1 MTTLA
6 KQLESAQRLLVQASL
21 TPVQGDRFQ
30 PTGFPD
36 IGAATYTLAD
46 GTEMLLVES
55 AQSMANR
62 LEGVIWDAAARDVVA
77 PLRGLPYIAA
87 ELPEGDQTTS
97 IQEAHRLNSPY
108 FLVSEEKVGP
118 LEVMLKAETGY
129 APDRSVDRPGFARFL
144 YRHDTDTLLHGVFMA
159 NIEGGRLRLPRAL
172 SSFVEA
178 RDVRVASSGGVK
190 NDIIDPSG
198 NTKNGF
204 GNVPFH
210 RTEFVA
216 GSITAYFNL
225 DLAQLRGYGLGD
237 TAFELLVALG
247 LYKIRLVL
255 SSGMRLRTAC
265 DLMPGDLVVTA
276 PAGFVVPQ
284 VSELEA
290 LLRDLVKRSATEKL
304 FADPPVTRLAVS
316 AKALKARKKSE
327 SSKKKEAAGE
337 TDGEQTADESQPL

>member
-1 MTTLA
+1 MTTLT
-6 KQLESAQRLLVQASL
+6 KQLASAQRLLMQASL

-36 IGAATYTLAD
+36 IGPANYTLPD

-62 LEGVIWDAAARDVVA
+62 LESVIWDTTAQDLVA
-77 PLRGLPYIAA
+77 PLTGLPFIVA
-87 ELPEGDQTTS
+87 ELPDGDRTTS
-97 IQEAHRLNSPY
+97 LQEAHRLNSPY
-108 FLVSEEKVGP
+108 FLVSDEKEAP
-118 LEVMLKAETGY
+118 LQVMLKKETGY
-129 APDRSVDRPGFARFL
+129 ARGKSIDRSKFARFL
-144 YRHDTDTLLHGVFMA
+144 YEHDTNTLLHGVFMA
-159 NIEGGRLRLPRAL
+159 NIEDGRLKLPRAL

-178 RDVRVASSGGVK
+178 RDVRIASSGGVK

-237 TAFELLVALG
+237 TAFELLVTLA
-247 LYKIRLVL
+247 LYKIRLL
-255 SSGMRLRTAC
+255 LNSGMRLRTAC

-276 PAGFVVPQ
+276 PTGFVVPG
-284 VSELEA
+284 VTELEDA
-290 LLRDLVKRSATEKL
+290 LRELIARSTAEKL
-304 FADPPVTRLAVS
+304 FASPPVTKLTVS
-316 AKALKARKKSE
+316 AKALKAKKSTDDT
-327 SSKKKEAAGE
+327 KKKEAAGE
-337 TDGEQTADESQPL
+337 EDSEQAPEDPAEQ

>member
-1 MTTLA
+1 MTTLV
-6 KQLESAQRLLVQASL
+6 KQLESAQRLLLQASL

-36 IGAATYTLAD
+36 IGPANYTLAD

-62 LEGVIWDAAARDVVA
+62 LESVIWDVAAQDVVA
-77 PLRGLPYIAA
+77 PLKGLPFIVA
-87 ELPEGDQTTS
+87 ELPDGDHTTS
-97 IQEAHRLNSPY
+97 LQEAHRLNSPY
-108 FLVSEEKVGP
+108 FLVSDEKEAP
-118 LEVMLKAETGY
+118 LQVMLKKETGY
-129 APDRSVDRPGFARFL
+129 ARGRSVDRPKFARFL
-144 YRHDTDTLLHGVFMA
+144 FGHDTDTLLHGVFMS
-159 NIEGGRLRLPRAL
+159 NIEDGRLRLPRAL

-190 NDIIDPSG
+190 NDVIDPSG

-237 TAFELLVALG
+237 TAFELLVALA
-247 LYKIRLVL
+247 LYKIQLL
-255 SSGMRLRTAC
+255 LNSGMRLRTAC
-265 DLMPGDLVVTA
+265 DLVPGNVVVTA
-276 PAGFVVPQ
+276 PIGFIMPQ
-284 VSELEA
+284 V
-290 LLRDLVKRSATEKL
+290 
-304 FADPPVTRLAVS
+304 P
-316 AKALKARKKSE
+316 
-327 SSKKKEAAGE
+327 
-337 TDGEQTADESQPL
+337 

>member
-1 MTTLA
+1 MATLV
-6 KQLESAQRLLVQASL
+6 KQLESAQRLLLQANL

-36 IGAATYTLAD
+36 IGPANYTLAD

-62 LEGVIWDAAARDVVA
+62 LESVIWDAATQDVVA
-77 PLRGLPYIAA
+77 PLKGLPFIVA
-87 ELPEGDQTTS
+87 ELPDGDRTTS
-97 IQEAHRLNSPY
+97 LQEAHRLNSPY
-108 FLVSEEKVGP
+108 FLVSDEKEAP
-118 LEVMLKAETGY
+118 LQVMLKKETGY
-129 APDRSVDRPGFARFL
+129 ARGKSVNRPKFARFIFG
-144 YRHDTDTLLHGVFMA
+144 HDTDTLLHGVFMA
-159 NIEGGRLRLPRAL
+159 NVEDGRLRLPRAL

-190 NDIIDPSG
+190 NDVIDPSG

-237 TAFELLVALG
+237 TAFELLVALA

-255 SSGMRLRTAC
+255 TTGMRLRTAC

-276 PAGFVVPQ
+276 PTGFVVPQ
-284 VSELEA
+284 VTELESA
-290 LLRDLVKRSATEKL
+290 LRESIARSTTEKL
-304 FADPPVTRLAVS
+304 FADPPVTRLTVS
-316 AKALKARKKSE
+316 AKALNARKKTDDT
-327 SSKKKEAAGE
+327 KKRK
-337 TDGEQTADESQPL
+337 TADEEDSEQTPEDSTAQ